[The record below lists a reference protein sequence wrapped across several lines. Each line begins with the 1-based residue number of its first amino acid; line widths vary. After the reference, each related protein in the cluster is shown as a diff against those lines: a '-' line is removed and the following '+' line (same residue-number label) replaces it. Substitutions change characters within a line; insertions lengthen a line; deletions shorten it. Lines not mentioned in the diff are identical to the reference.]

1 MSEPQKLHPISYL
14 SGLISVIKQNFI
26 IIIIFLVFNIRD
38 FDFTDPMSYIMP
50 SGFMILIIVL
60 SVYAFLEVYQTR
72 YWIEG
77 DHFIVKK
84 GILTKKRTELNI
96 RRIQSMD
103 TNQGII
109 QQLVKGVELKV
120 TTPSDGIVLDTI
132 SKSQSDMLQQA
143 LREKQRELKQAQS
156 TDTVETNEAQSEA
169 AIDTDTIEEKHRIY
183 HMTVKEL
190 LLMAMTSGAIGVA
203 FAVIGPIV
211 GNFTEFIPWDDLFGE
226 FAVLGQSVTLVVI
239 ATLMIGI
246 LISYIVGTLIVIV
259 RNFNYTVDQSGN
271 HLYISYGLLTVKHIT
286 VPVDRMQA
294 IVENQSFLRKLF
306 GYTSMSLIITSDMT
320 SSDVGD
326 DNVEDGKVKV
336 LPFIKRDKAYE
347 LMKDLIPSMHFEEPE
362 TGMPWRGYH
371 RHFWIPAVVL
381 FAIAGIVHYYFTP
394 WGYAVADAIT
404 VIMALHA
411 LASVKMSGFNVAD
424 DEMVV
429 RDVTTFG
436 IEQSYFKHNKVLGM
450 EMDSNPFLV
459 RSELLN
465 FNFVIAKG
473 IMDEDI
479 GLDFVEQSKVEAL
492 EQWYLRGE
500 NHD

>member
-156 TDTVETNEAQSEA
+156 TDHVETNEAQSEA
-169 AIDTDTIEEKHRIY
+169 ALDTDTIEEKHRIY

-211 GNFTEFIPWDDLFGE
+211 GNFTEFIP
-226 FAVLGQSVTLVVI
+226 V
-239 ATLMIGI
+239 
-246 LISYIVGTLIVIV
+246 SYT
-259 RNFNYTVDQSGN
+259 
-271 HLYISYGLLTVKHIT
+271 HL
-286 VPVDRMQA
+286 
-294 IVENQSFLRKLF
+294 
-306 GYTSMSLIITSDMT
+306 
-320 SSDVGD
+320 
-326 DNVEDGKVKV
+326 
-336 LPFIKRDKAYE
+336 
-347 LMKDLIPSMHFEEPE
+347 
-362 TGMPWRGYH
+362 
-371 RHFWIPAVVL
+371 
-381 FAIAGIVHYYFTP
+381 
-394 WGYAVADAIT
+394 
-404 VIMALHA
+404 
-411 LASVKMSGFNVAD
+411 
-424 DEMVV
+424 
-429 RDVTTFG
+429 
-436 IEQSYFKHNKVLGM
+436 
-450 EMDSNPFLV
+450 
-459 RSELLN
+459 
-465 FNFVIAKG
+465 
-473 IMDEDI
+473 
-479 GLDFVEQSKVEAL
+479 
-492 EQWYLRGE
+492 
-500 NHD
+500 